1 MSSYSSHSLFQQLD
15 HQVTATLT
23 ITRGC
28 PIYHY
33 TAGEEPYLASLYS
46 KLQATWTTGGIS
58 CRLLCGA
65 VFVGM
70 FTGLPDS
77 HHFPIQRKVGAHE
90 HCARQQPLF
99 WFLQNFLLDF
109 WQHPSPF
116 LFLIHSASAASPSC
130 LHRSSLSASSMSRG
144 GRHLDFYSL
153 MRKKIIETVGL
164 QRPRV

>member
-1 MSSYSSHSLFQQLD
+1 M
-15 HQVTATLT
+15 
-23 ITRGC
+23 
-28 PIYHY
+28 
-33 TAGEEPYLASLYS
+33 ASLYS

-58 CRLLCGA
+58 FRLLCGA

-109 WQHPSPF
+109 WQHPSPVLILDTLCICSLTFLSSQEFSVSLFHEQRRKAFRF
-116 LFLIHSASAASPSC
+116 LFPNEEKNY
-130 LHRSSLSASSMSRG
+130 RNSLPTKA
-144 GRHLDFYSL
+144 
-153 MRKKIIETVGL
+153 
-164 QRPRV
+164 